1 LEPVTT
7 QSASTSIKQQK
18 YGEKANDVQRIKIGE
33 KFGDLTVLHK
43 VAGEKKTTFLCR
55 CKCGVKKPIL
65 RASLVSG
72 NTKSCSC
79 LHRAGLIHRNLRHG
93 LAKRGTKLPTELI
106 AYYGA
111 RERVKPSYRY
121 HADYFD
127 RGIRFLFKSF
137 AEFYAEV
144 GAKPSPELTLD
155 RKNNDLGYQKGNLRW
170 ASRRIQSQNRRK
182 RGRKEVGVKS

>member
-1 LEPVTT
+1 V
-7 QSASTSIKQQK
+7 KR
-18 YGEKANDVQRIKIGE
+18 N
-33 KFGDLTVLHK
+33 TV
-43 VAGEKKTTFLCR
+43 
-55 CKCGVKKPIL
+55 
-65 RASLVSG
+65 
-72 NTKSCSC
+72 
-79 LHRAGLIHRNLRHG
+79 HG
-93 LAKRGTKLPTELI
+93 LARRGHKIPVELI

-111 RERVKPSYRY
+111 RERVKPSYKY

-127 RGIRFLFKSF
+127 RNIKFLFKSF

-182 RGRKEVGVKS
+182 KHKKAVA